1 MVATYSQG
9 GSKMKTSFLWSV
21 LKSVAATAVLSVS
34 FGLSSSSAL
43 ADSEST
49 AGMEALKRLAIQD
62 AGRVKPF
69 DTFARESLQLI
80 YGRESYRPP
89 ERPQGSYADAEKS
102 ESGKD
107 KRSRPAME
115 IIVTWFLA
123 PQFWDEQPIMEL
135 KLAALKKAL
144 DLELKKDRF
153 TPKELFEN
161 SRLQL
166 VLQDLAAFRETKV
179 KLTPYY
185 QAVARLESQL
195 GVYQAIKQG
204 ELLRFIPP
212 SIADSEA
219 KMAKE
224 TADPLLPKEPDRWRA
239 ISEADAPI
247 KESFAIVA
255 KSFIR
260 ALPGGATPSD
270 EGLPSLEVAVA
281 NFQKLARAENPNL
294 YPDGKD
300 IGIEVHYEELHPFR
314 IAWILYVLSAIAM
327 GMAWFS
333 PKKHFTAAGW
343 ALAIIAFAIHTYGFG
358 LRVYLTGRP
367 PVSNMYESVIWV
379 SWGTILFAFFF
390 EWKQKVKFIL
400 MSGAIVATFCNIV
413 ADSVPHV
420 LDATLQ
426 PLEPVLRSNL
436 WLIVHVLTITISYSA
451 FFLAWML
458 GNLGLGFVVKG
469 DGPSSTRIEALTIA
483 IYRCMQVGVVLLA
496 AGTIL
501 GGVWADYSWGRFWGW
516 DPKETWALI
525 ALLGYVAILH
535 ARLSGLVKN
544 VGMLVGAVASFNLVI
559 MAWYGVNFVLGAG
572 LHSYGFGAGGVE
584 YVSGFILV
592 NMAYVGYA
600 YALSRGRSEAAA

>member
-1 MVATYSQG
+1 
-9 GSKMKTSFLWSV
+9 MKTSLFKSV
-21 LKSVAATAVLSVS
+21 LVTALLPLVMPVAFAFLPSPAV
-34 FGLSSSSAL
+34 AQ
-43 ADSEST
+43 SES
-49 AGMEALKRLAIQD
+49 GMEALKRLPIQD
-62 AGRVKPF
+62 SGRIKPF

-80 YGRESYRPP
+80 YGRTTYRPP
-89 ERPQGSYADAEKS
+89 EKPPEAYSATEKGD
-102 ESGKD
+102 SGKPD
-107 KRSRPAME
+107 KRARPAME
-115 IIVTWFLA
+115 IVVTWFLA
-123 PQFWDEQPIMEL
+123 PQFWDEQPIIEL

-144 DLELKKDRF
+144 DLELTRDRF
-153 TPKELFEN
+153 TPRELFVN
-161 SRLQL
+161 SRLGL
-166 VLQDLAAFRETKV
+166 VFQDLTAYRETKA

-185 QAVARLESQL
+185 QAVARLESQI
-195 GVYQAIKQG
+195 GVYQAIKEG
-204 ELLRFIPP
+204 ALLRFIPP
-212 SIADSEA
+212 SIADTEA
-219 KMAKE
+219 KIEKE
-224 TADPLLPKEPDRWRA
+224 KTDPLLPKEPDRWRA
-239 ISEADAPI
+239 ISEVDGAM

-260 ALPGGATPSD
+260 ALPGGTAPAED
-270 EGLPSLEVAVA
+270 GLPTLDVAVK
-281 NFQKLARAENPNL
+281 NFQDLARAENPKL

-314 IAWILYVLSAIAM
+314 LAWILYVLSAIAM
-327 GMAWFS
+327 AMAWVS
-333 PKKHFTAAGW
+333 PRRGLTTAGW
-343 ALAIIAFAIHTYGFG
+343 VLAIIAFAIHTYGFG

-390 EWKQKVKFIL
+390 EYKQRVKFIL
-400 MSGAIVATFCNIV
+400 MSGAIVATLCNIV

-420 LDATLQ
+420 LDASLQ
-426 PLEPVLRSNL
+426 PLEPVLRSTL
-436 WLIVHVLTITISYSA
+436 WLTVHVLTITISYSA

-458 GNLGLGFVVKG
+458 GNLGLAFVVKG
-469 DGPSSTRIEALTIA
+469 DGPASERIDSLTIA

-525 ALLGYVAILH
+525 ALLGYVALLH
-535 ARLSGLVKN
+535 ARLSGWVKH
-544 VGMLVGAVASFNLVI
+544 VGMLVGAVTSFNLVI

-592 NMAYVGYA
+592 NMAFVGYA
-600 YALSRGRSEAAA
+600 YALSRGRSAPAVS

>member
-1 MVATYSQG
+1 MKTPLLLSVATA
-9 GSKMKTSFLWSV
+9 M
-21 LKSVAATAVLSVS
+21 ALSLTV
-34 FGLSSSSAL
+34 GLSSSPAL
-43 ADSEST
+43 GESESK
-49 AGMEALKRLAIQD
+49 AGMEALKRLPIQD
-62 AGRVKPF
+62 SGRIKPF

-80 YGRESYRPP
+80 YGRTSYRPP
-89 ERPQGSYADAEKS
+89 EKPPGSYAEEDKS
-102 ESGKD
+102 ESNKPD

-123 PQFWDEQPIMEL
+123 PQFWDEQPIIEL

-144 DLELKKDRF
+144 DLELKQDRF
-153 TPKELFEN
+153 TPRELFAN
-161 SRLQL
+161 SRLGL
-166 VLQDLAAFRETKV
+166 VFQDLNAFRETKA

-185 QAVARLESQL
+185 QAVARLESQI
-195 GVYQAIKQG
+195 GVYQAIKEG
-204 ELLRFIPP
+204 ALLRFIPP
-212 SIADSEA
+212 SVADTEA
-219 KMAKE
+219 KLEKE
-224 TADPLLPKEPDRWRA
+224 KTDPLLPKEPDRWRA
-239 ISEADAPI
+239 ISEVDGPI
-247 KESFAIVA
+247 KESFSIVA

-260 ALPGGATPSD
+260 ALPGGTAPSA
-270 EGLPSLEVAVA
+270 EGLPDLQEAVK
-281 NFQKLARAENPNL
+281 NFQALARAENPNL
-294 YPDGKD
+294 YPDGKE

-314 IAWILYVLSAIAM
+314 LAWILYVLSAVAM
-327 GMAWFS
+327 AMAWVS
-333 PKKHFTAAGW
+333 PRKGFTTAGW
-343 ALAIIAFAIHTYGFG
+343 ALALIAFAIHTYGFG

-390 EWKQKVKFIL
+390 EYKQRVKFIL
-400 MSGAIVATFCNIV
+400 MSGAIVATLCNIV

-420 LDATLQ
+420 LDASLQ
-426 PLEPVLRSNL
+426 PLEPVLRSTL
-436 WLIVHVLTITISYSA
+436 WLTVHVLTITISYSA

-458 GNLGLGFVVKG
+458 GNLGLAFVVKG
-469 DGPSSTRIEALTIA
+469 DGPSSPRIDSLTIA

-535 ARLSGLVKN
+535 ARLSGWVKH
-544 VGMLVGAVASFNLVI
+544 VGMLVGAVTAFNLVI

-592 NMAYVGYA
+592 NMAFVGYA
-600 YALSRGRSEAAA
+600 YALSRGRAETAVP